1 MIRGGVF
8 CTLDPIAF
16 GIFLSL
22 ASVWVVSAAFAH
34 SGVLVFDIGKYFQ
47 LESTCIQLLLLL
59 LVLRSMHD

>member
-47 LESTCIQLLLLL
+47 LESTCIQLLL
-59 LVLRSMHD
+59 